1 MKAPQTVIN
10 IGEDQQRV
18 VLTLATNGDDSPRAS
33 RCNQRQGST
42 SSDRTE
48 LGMNTT
54 RAASILGLS
63 PDASKEE
70 IDERFRD
77 LAKQT
82 HPDLGGSEVSMST
95 LLEARDAMLDAR
107 RQESLPVP
115 KDLELAIRT
124 ISVDARDQRIIE
136 NATREVRESVKRKA
150 TGKSRRWRNIALVF
164 TVVSSGAIFLS
175 KDMPLDS
182 LMYPDLRPL
191 SEDIPEPDPP
201 TTKELLELTPGLSV
215 EDSNRIQNRNIEIG
229 KENEEL
235 LEAYA
240 IELDYYK
247 SELNR
252 IKAHNQVLP
261 EKNRDLQERRADVKR
276 IWKLVLLMVAVYGGV
291 GAFTFNKKIMDA
303 EALLDEFK
311 EYMLTRANTYSLV
324 SEIMGDQ
331 IDDTWSIAEFAAKS
345 ESTDPEQWS
354 LLHNAVGSERFS
366 RLVLYSG
373 LENGLLER
381 DEGNVKNGYAET
393 YKLASP
399 DV

>member
-1 MKAPQTVIN
+1 M
-10 IGEDQQRV
+10 D
-18 VLTLATNGDDSPRAS
+18 
-33 RCNQRQGST
+33 
-42 SSDRTE
+42 
-48 LGMNTT
+48 TT
-54 RAASILGLS
+54 GAASILGLS

-82 HPDLGGSEVSMST
+82 HPDLGGSGVSMST

-107 RQESLPVP
+107 RQESLPVS

-136 NATREVRESVKRKA
+136 NATREVRESVKREA
-150 TGKSRRWRNIALVF
+150 TGKSRRWRNIALVC

-175 KDMPLDS
+175 KDVPLDS

-261 EKNRDLQERRADVKR
+261 EENRALQERRADVKR
-276 IWKLVLLMVAVYGGV
+276 MWQLVLLMVAVYGGV
-291 GAFTFNKKIMDA
+291 GAFIFNKKVMDA
-303 EALLDEFK
+303 EALFDEFK

-345 ESTDPEQWS
+345 ESTDLEQWS

-366 RLVLYSG
+366 KAGAV
-373 LENGLLER
+373 
-381 DEGNVKNGYAET
+381 
-393 YKLASP
+393 
-399 DV
+399 